1 MRGCHTPKQGFI
13 AMACEIEYCLE
24 NNKVTN
30 DDTES
35 QKNQPCFQTYGT
47 DV

>member
-1 MRGCHTPKQGFI
+1 
-13 AMACEIEYCLE
+13 MACDQHEIEYRLE
-24 NNKVTN
+24 NNKVIN

-35 QKNQPCFQTYGT
+35 RKNLAYFQTYGT